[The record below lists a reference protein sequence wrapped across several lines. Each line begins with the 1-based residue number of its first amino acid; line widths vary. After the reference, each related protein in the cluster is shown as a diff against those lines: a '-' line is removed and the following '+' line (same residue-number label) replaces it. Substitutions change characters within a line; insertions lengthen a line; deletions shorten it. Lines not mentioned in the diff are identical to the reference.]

1 MNCGTFHARA
11 RHNNAGFTLMEV
23 STALGVM
30 TMLAFT
36 LVIMLQQHLQFLNM
50 FKRQSFLSN
59 EAPKIGNM
67 LGRIINEADHYF
79 VYATKADA
87 LAGGQ
92 PVLISGKAV
101 MLYFKSPNQVIA
113 QRLITVEATANG
125 AGLFFYTLQ
134 ANAIQ
139 SSWEI
144 SSRIS
149 DANFLSNQGILNVS
163 LSGPNGELVT
173 YGGGAR

>member
-1 MNCGTFHARA
+1 MNCGTFQARA
-11 RHNNAGFTLMEV
+11 RHHSAGFTLLEV

-30 TMLAFT
+30 VVLSFA
-36 LVIMLQQHLQFLNM
+36 LVIMLQQHLQFLDM
-50 FKRQSFLSN
+50 FKKQSFLAN

-79 VYATKADA
+79 VYATKTDA
-87 LAGGQ
+87 LAGGL
-92 PVLISGKAV
+92 PVLTNGKAV
-101 MLYFKSPNQVIA
+101 MLYFKSPNPDIA
-113 QRLITVEATANG
+113 QRLITVETTASG
-125 AGLFFYTLQ
+125 AGLYFYTLQ
-134 ANAIQ
+134 AGAVQ
-139 SSWEI
+139 SSWTI

-149 DANFLSNQGILNVS
+149 DANFLSNQGILNVT